1 MTLSA
6 LSEGVVMKLFLIKI
20 VCLGRAY
27 VEVRPDH
34 SSAAAIVHAL
44 DRYPQAC
51 AVSARPVLAKTGGA
65 A

>member
-1 MTLSA
+1 
-6 LSEGVVMKLFLIKI
+6 MKLFLIKI
-20 VCLGRAY
+20 TCLGHAY
-27 VEVRPDH
+27 FEVRAER
-34 SSAAAIVHAL
+34 SSCSAIVHAL

>member
-1 MTLSA
+1 
-6 LSEGVVMKLFLIKI
+6 MKLFLIKI